1 MFNIFITII
10 CDRNKFAGGFCEGWQ
25 PGTHTIIS
33 ELQESGQS
41 APRRG
46 HHGSHW
52 NPVRPEH
59 HPGPAGVRKGAS
71 PQRSAARGS
80 EMPRPSWV
88 SAAGLVCWEKPLN
101 VRVLLDPF
109 VCVTPP
115 PAVSLSV
122 CESGHQPSPA
132 FGARDSDGNVH
143 LRLSWAPGLLTAR
156 PGASRRPWL
165 CGPVLYFTHTR
176 AHTRIDIYIYTYKNC
191 SFREVG
197 RLGDLLVLFLWKTQT
212 NATSALQRFHGNS
225 F

>member
-115 PAVSLSV
+115 PPPSLCLSV
-122 CESGHQPSPA
+122 SRDTSLLLPLEPETRMGMCTFGSPE
-132 FGARDSDGNVH
+132 
-143 LRLSWAPGLLTAR
+143 LRACWPRVRGLLGVR
-156 PGASRRPWL
+156 DCVGQSFIL
-165 CGPVLYFTHTR
+165 HTH
-176 AHTRIDIYIYTYKNC
+176 AHTH
-191 SFREVG
+191 V
-197 RLGDLLVLFLWKTQT
+197 
-212 NATSALQRFHGNS
+212 
-225 F
+225 

>member
-115 PAVSLSV
+115 PPRRLSV
-122 CESGHQPSPA
+122 CLWVGTPA
-132 FGARDSDGNVH
+132 FSC
-143 LRLSWAPGLLTAR
+143 LWSQRLGWECAPSALLSSGLADRASGGFSASVIVWASPLF
-156 PGASRRPWL
+156 
-165 CGPVLYFTHTR
+165 YTHTR
-176 AHTRIDIYIYTYKNC
+176 THTYRHIYLYI
-191 SFREVG
+191 
-197 RLGDLLVLFLWKTQT
+197 
-212 NATSALQRFHGNS
+212 
-225 F
+225 